1 MIIQCYF
8 MYNQFV
14 KIYIFVYCNV
24 VEYVG
29 MMDEFV
35 GDNMDIIL
43 DKNILMEKKNDMEI
57 EGGEVVDILE
67 VLGFIFFG
75 DDFFNS
81 FIDLLNFVDI
91 QVMYDIIY
99 FLLLFGWG
107 LIIFF

>member
-1 MIIQCYF
+1 MYF
-8 MYNQFV
+8 D
-14 KIYIFVYCNV
+14 V

-43 DKNILMEKKNDMEI
+43 DKNILIEKKNDMEI

-91 QVMYDIIY
+91 QVMYDY
-99 FLLLFGWG
+99 
-107 LIIFF
+107 IFFCCCLGQDRGRG